1 MCLRNVSSRG
11 NSSSGGNSSSFNV
24 SSKCVFASSF
34 TYPPWQ
40 KCVFEMCLRLR
51 AEKCVHQ
58 CAHNVDEYKP
68 NDQINGLA
76 LVFNHPLAKLSS
88 HLNCS
93 ATGHSNILQ
102 VMHFCWQTA
111 SISLASVSQ
120 HATADS
126 NISRMT
132 KITPQV
138 MTFSGQETGIA
149 YLTRN
154 GKQWQRSDHAS
165 RSFDRLRFSS
175 YLGPFKWFSGF
186 NKSSVLHIL
195 NGSKKL
201 MSTLYSIYI

>member
-1 MCLRNVSSRG
+1 MRFFPSGNLDVDVCLETKG
-11 NSSSGGNSSSFNV
+11 
-24 SSKCVFASSF
+24 
-34 TYPPWQ
+34 YLI
-40 KCVFEMCLRLR
+40 CLTVRT
-51 AEKCVHQ
+51 V
-58 CAHNVDEYKP
+58 NMDEYKP
-68 NDQINGLA
+68 NDQISGLA

-111 SISLASVSQ
+111 SISLVSVSQ

-186 NKSSVLHIL
+186 IKSSVLHIL

>member
-1 MCLRNVSSRG
+1 MEACSPIINIIIWLCQEVVILCRSLLHKSSHVIFPIWKFRRRCLFG
-11 NSSSGGNSSSFNV
+11 DKG
-24 SSKCVFASSF
+24 
-34 TYPPWQ
+34 YLI
-40 KCVFEMCLRLR
+40 CLTVRTL
-51 AEKCVHQ
+51 
-58 CAHNVDEYKP
+58 NMDEYKP

-102 VMHFCWQTA
+102 VMNFCWQTA

-186 NKSSVLHIL
+186 IKSSVLHIL